1 MAPGFPINVS
11 YSSIAIK
18 EGAEN
23 DRPENYGTENKEPN
37 AGKKQEIKCRTWIW
51 RTTWHDMK
59 MKDLQMEDLKIQD
72 LKMKDQ
78 NEVIQI

>member
-37 AGKKQEIKCRTWIW
+37 AGKKQEIKCRT
-51 RTTWHDMK
+51 
-59 MKDLQMEDLKIQD
+59 
-72 LKMKDQ
+72 
-78 NEVIQI
+78 